1 MDISLNNIK
10 AVVKQ
15 IHHVDGLNIVEFDFN
30 SITLSMM
37 SLELNSNIKV
47 GTTVILGAKPSHITI
62 AKNYDIEISYSNRI
76 KTKIINII
84 EGKLLSSVVMI
95 CNDTKI
101 ESLITKKTRIK
112 MDLKIEDEV
121 VTLIKSSEL
130 FIQEVLND

>member
-10 AVVKQ
+10 AIVKQ

-62 AKNYDIEISYSNRI
+62 AKNYDIEISYSNKL

-101 ESLITKKTRIK
+101 ESLITKKTQIK

>member
-10 AVVKQ
+10 AIVKQ

-62 AKNYDIEISYSNRI
+62 AKNYDIEISYSNKL

-84 EGKLLSSVVMI
+84 EGKLLSSVIMI
-95 CNDTKI
+95 CNNTKI
-101 ESLITKKTRIK
+101 ESLITKKTQIK
-112 MDLKIEDEV
+112 MDLKIDDEV

-130 FIQEVLND
+130 FIKEVLND